1 MATTLIPT
9 RISVDEYLKTSA
21 RPDCEYVRGIIKER
35 AAGELDH
42 ASWQAALLHFFGD
55 REPIWN
61 IRVYP
66 ELRVQVAADNYRV
79 PDVTILS
86 RNAPREQIVTQPPL
100 AVFEILS
107 PTDTMTDM
115 LERLADYQQMGIP
128 AIWVIEPKKPS
139 YYLYSSGQ
147 LTSATIF
154 ELPGISLNVPMSE
167 IAAVVD

>member
-1 MATTLIPT
+1 MATTLIS
-9 RISVDEYLKTSA
+9 IEEYLKTSTN
-21 RPDCEYVRGIIKER
+21 PDCEYVRGVIKER
-35 AAGELDH
+35 AVGELDH
-42 ASWQAALLHFFGD
+42 ASWQAALVGWFRDHKLT
-55 REPIWN
+55 WN

-66 ELRVQVAADNYRV
+66 ELRVQVAADNFRV
-79 PDVTILS
+79 PDVTILN

-115 LERLADYQQMGIP
+115 LDRLADYQQMGIP

-147 LTSATIF
+147 LTPATTF
-154 ELPGISLNVPMSE
+154 ELPGTAFQVVMSE
-167 IAAVVD
+167 IASFVD